1 MRFEFICSK
10 FKSSFFKNSFT
21 FCTFEL
27 FIVLPL
33 MPLYFPLYS
42 FIFLIDRYSLS
53 NSSNFASF
61 FGIENSTSLFGKI
74 LLFQQLFNID
84 CS

>member
-1 MRFEFICSK
+1 
-10 FKSSFFKNSFT
+10 
-21 FCTFEL
+21 
-27 FIVLPL
+27 
-33 MPLYFPLYS
+33 MPLDFPLYS